1 VPIIQASD
9 NLDRLLADFPAVVGV
24 FVARRMA
31 CPGCAMAPFETVAEA
46 ARAYHLPADEL
57 VAELRRSV
65 AAAALQPSV
74 R

>member
-1 VPIIQASD
+1 VPIIQPSD
-9 NLDRLLADFPAVVGV
+9 NLARLFDDFPATVGV

-57 VAELRRSV
+57 VADLRRSV
-65 AAAALQPSV
+65 AAAPRQPPI